1 MARRYS
7 TLGDV
12 IDQLKANND
21 SQLDTMDAVDS
32 LTNVLSKQFVKQ
44 NREALEA
51 RRESS
56 GSKAKLATSARGANV
71 TNNIDGGP
79 F

>member
-12 IDQLKANND
+12 IDQLKENNN

-32 LTNVLSKQFVKQ
+32 LTNVLSKQYGLV
-44 NREALEA
+44 
-51 RRESS
+51 S
-56 GSKAKLATSARGANV
+56 
-71 TNNIDGGP
+71 P
-79 F
+79 